1 VPSKL
6 ARPPATYGHA
16 RGSQDAPSNL
26 NLLVDA
32 DQGGAEYD
40 VDSMEQ
46 RRQMGLAGTIA
57 VVTGESIALGIFLT
71 AAAMAKSLGSPALL
85 ASVWC
90 GMGLI
95 AMCGA
100 LCYSELAVRFP
111 HAGGEYVYLREG
123 YGGRV
128 AFLYGWMSATV
139 MDPGLAAALA
149 MGSAPYIYSLTGTT
163 TPHGRL
169 WVPSLILIGLGAV
182 NYLGTHMGRRV
193 MATAN
198 LLKIGVLLCLVAW
211 AWISGHSS
219 VENVLPLVHRRPG
232 SEPVFAAVAG
242 ATVSAFFCFGGW
254 WEAGKIAGE
263 VRNPRR
269 TLPLAFTCG
278 VLIVTVVYLLVSFA
292 FLSVVPLSRIVSNTA
307 FVAQFGQA
315 LFGSLGGRVLSGC
328 VLLSVLGGMMALT
341 MAAPRVYYA
350 MARDGA
356 FFSAFGRLHPRF
368 GTPANAVLLQ
378 TGLALIVLCF
388 GAFDRILS
396 FIIFSAICFLALS
409 AASLF
414 RLKEPV
420 RRWWY
425 PSAPGVFLLGCI
437 VINFLILMHDP
448 IPALVGLVAVLCG
461 DPIRRFFFSPQLALA
476 TTIPEETLS

>member
-1 VPSKL
+1 
-6 ARPPATYGHA
+6 
-16 RGSQDAPSNL
+16 
-26 NLLVDA
+26 
-32 DQGGAEYD
+32 
-40 VDSMEQ
+40 MEQ

-71 AAAMAKSLGSPALL
+71 PAAMAKSLGSPVLL
-85 ASVWC
+85 AAVWC

-149 MGSAPYIYSLTGTT
+149 MGSAPYIFSLVGR
-163 TPHGRL
+163 TPYVRL
-169 WVPSLILIGLGAV
+169 WVPALILIGLGAI
-182 NYLGTHMGRRV
+182 NYVGTQLSRRV

-198 LLKIGVLLCLVAW
+198 ILKIGVLLCLVAW
-211 AWISGHSS
+211 AWISGHSN
-219 VENVLPLVHRRPG
+219 VENMLPLVHRRPG

-254 WEAGKIAGE
+254 WEAGKVAGE

-269 TLPLAFTCG
+269 NLPLAFTCG

-292 FLSVVPLSRIVSNTA
+292 FLSVVPLDRIVSNTA
-307 FVAQFGQA
+307 FVAQFGEA
-315 LFGSLGGRVLSGC
+315 LFGSTGGKVLSAC
-328 VLLSVLGGMMALT
+328 VLLSVTGGLMAFT

-350 MARDGA
+350 MAKDGV
-356 FFSAFGRLHPRF
+356 FFSVFGRLHPRF
-368 GTPANAVLLQ
+368 GTPANAILLQ
-378 TGLALIVLCF
+378 TCGALLILLF
-388 GAFDRILS
+388 GAFDKILAY
-396 FIIFSAICFLALS
+396 IIFSAVCFLALS
-409 AASLF
+409 VTTLF
-414 RLKEPV
+414 RLREPV

-425 PSAPGVFLLGCI
+425 PAAPIVYLTGSAI
-437 VINFLILMHDP
+437 VALLILMHSP
-448 IPALVGLVAVLCG
+448 LPALIGVAVVLAG
-461 DPIRRFFFSPQLALA
+461 GLLHRFLSPA
-476 TTIPEETLS
+476 

>member
-1 VPSKL
+1 
-6 ARPPATYGHA
+6 
-16 RGSQDAPSNL
+16 
-26 NLLVDA
+26 
-32 DQGGAEYD
+32 
-40 VDSMEQ
+40 MEQ
-46 RRQMGLAGTIA
+46 HRQIGLAGTIA

-71 AAAMAKSLGSPALL
+71 PAAMAKSLGSPALL
-85 ASVWC
+85 AAVWC

-128 AFLYGWMSATV
+128 AFLYGWMSAAV

-149 MGSAPYIYSLTGTT
+149 MGATPYIFSLIGASQQV
-163 TPHGRL
+163 RL
-169 WVPSLILIGLGAV
+169 WVPALILIGLGV
-182 NYLGTHMGRRV
+182 INYFGTQLSRRA

-198 LLKIGVLLCLVAW
+198 LLKIGVLLCLVGW

-219 VENVLPLVHRRPG
+219 VDNILPFVQKRSG
-232 SEPVFAAVAG
+232 SEPIFAAVAG
-242 ATVSAFFCFGGW
+242 ATVSAFFSFGGW

-269 TLPLAFTCG
+269 NLPLAFTCG
-278 VLIVTVVYLLVSFA
+278 VLVVTAVYLLVSFA
-292 FLSVVPLSRIVSNTA
+292 FLSVVPLDRIVSNTA
-307 FVAQFGQA
+307 FVAQFGEA
-315 LFGSLGGRVLSGC
+315 LFGSFGGRVLSGC

-356 FFSAFGRLHPRF
+356 FFRAFGRLHPRF

-378 TGLALIVLCF
+378 TGLALVVLCF

-409 AASLF
+409 GCFAFSD
-414 RLKEPV
+414 EGTSV
-420 RRWWY
+420 QVVV
-425 PSAPGVFLLGCI
+425 PGCSVAFSI
-437 VINFLILMHDP
+437 WMYRDRFADP
-448 IPALVGLVAVLCG
+448 DA
-461 DPIRRFFFSPQLALA
+461 
-476 TTIPEETLS
+476 

>member
-1 VPSKL
+1 M
-6 ARPPATYGHA
+6 
-16 RGSQDAPSNL
+16 L
-26 NLLVDA
+26 NLGVSA
-32 DQGGAEYD
+32 YD
-40 VDSMEQ
+40 VHSMEQ
-46 RRQMGLAGTIA
+46 HRQLGLAATIA

-71 AAAMAKSLGSPALL
+71 PAAMAKSLGSPLL
-85 ASVWC
+85 LTAVWC

-128 AFLYGWMSATV
+128 AFLYGWMSAAV
-139 MDPGLAAALA
+139 MDTGLAAALA
-149 MGSAPYIYSLTGTT
+149 MGATPYIFSLMGVSQQV
-163 TPHGRL
+163 RL
-169 WVPSLILIGLGAV
+169 WVPALILLGLGV
-182 NYLGTHMGRRV
+182 INYVGTRLSRRV

-211 AWISGHSS
+211 AWISGHST
-219 VENVLPLVHRRPG
+219 VDNMLPLVQRRTG
-232 SEPVFAAVAG
+232 SEPIFAAIAG
-242 ATVSAFFCFGGW
+242 ATVSAFFSFGGW

-269 TLPLAFTCG
+269 NLPLAFTGG
-278 VLIVTVVYLLVSFA
+278 VLLVTAVYLLLSFA
-292 FLSVVPLSRIVSNTA
+292 FLSVVPLQRIASNTA

-315 LFGSLGGRVLSGC
+315 LFGSLGGKILAGC
-328 VLLSVLGGMMALT
+328 VLLSVLGGLMALT

-350 MARDGA
+350 MAKDGA
-356 FFSAFGRLHPRF
+356 FWAACGRLHPRF

-378 TGLALIVLCF
+378 TALALLVLCF

-396 FIIFSAICFLALS
+396 FIIFSAVCFLALS

-414 RLKEPV
+414 RLEERVRAWWFPAAPV
-420 RRWWY
+420 
-425 PSAPGVFLLGCI
+425 VFLLGCA
-437 VINFLILMHDP
+437 VINLMILLHDP
-448 IPALVGLVAVLCG
+448 IPAVLGLAIVLCG
-461 DPIRRFFFSPQLALA
+461 DPIRRFFFSKSQLAKS
-476 TTIPEETLS
+476 TVPITS

>member
-1 VPSKL
+1 
-6 ARPPATYGHA
+6 
-16 RGSQDAPSNL
+16 
-26 NLLVDA
+26 
-32 DQGGAEYD
+32 
-40 VDSMEQ
+40 MEQ
-46 RRQMGLAGTIA
+46 RRQMGLTGTIA
-57 VVTGESIALGIFLT
+57 VVMGESIALGIFLT
-71 AAAMAKSLGSPALL
+71 PAAMAKSLGSPALL
-85 ASVWC
+85 AAVWC
-90 GMGLI
+90 GMGLV
-95 AMCGA
+95 ALCGA

-128 AFLYGWMSATV
+128 AFLYGWMSAAV

-149 MGSAPYIYSLTGTT
+149 MGTAPYIFSMLGISQQV
-163 TPHGRL
+163 RL
-169 WVPSLILIGLGAV
+169 WVPALILLGLAAI
-182 NYLGTHMGRRV
+182 NYVGTRLSRRA

-211 AWISGHSS
+211 AWLSGHST
-219 VENVLPLVHRRPG
+219 VDNMLPLVQRRAG
-232 SEPVFAAVAG
+232 SEPIFAAVAG
-242 ATVSAFFCFGGW
+242 ATVSAFFSFGGW

-269 TLPLAFTCG
+269 NLPLAFTCG
-278 VLIVTVVYLLVSFA
+278 VLLVTAVYLLVSFA
-292 FLSVVPLSRIVSNTA
+292 FLSVVPLDRIVSNTA
-307 FVAQFGQA
+307 FVAQFGEA
-315 LFGSLGGRVLSGC
+315 LFGSMGGRVLSGC
-328 VLLSVLGGMMALT
+328 VLLSVLGGMMAMT

-356 FFSAFGRLHPRF
+356 FFSVFGRLHPRF

-378 TGLALIVLCF
+378 TGLALLVLCF

-420 RRWWY
+420 LRWWY
-425 PSAPGVFLLGCI
+425 PAAPVLFLTGCG
-437 VINFLILMHDP
+437 VINLLILMHDP
-448 IPALVGLVAVLCG
+448 LPALLGLIAVLCG
-461 DPIRRFFFSPQLALA
+461 DPVRRLFFPAPRA
-476 TTIPEETLS
+476 AAVPIPEQTLL